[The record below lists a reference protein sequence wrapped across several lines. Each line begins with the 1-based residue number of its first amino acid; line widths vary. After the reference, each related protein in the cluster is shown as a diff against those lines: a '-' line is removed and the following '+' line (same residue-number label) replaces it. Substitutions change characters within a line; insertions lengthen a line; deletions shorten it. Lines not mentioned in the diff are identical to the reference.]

1 MSALTPP
8 PRRPSM
14 ADVAQ
19 IAGVSHQTVSRVI
32 NAPETVKEAT
42 RTRVTEAMAAL
53 GYRRNMAARALASAR
68 SQLIGV
74 ISAGEA
80 RFGPTHA
87 LHAVEEAS
95 RAAGYV
101 STHVPA
107 TSLAEATAAARHLY
121 GVGVEGLVAIA
132 PTMSQV
138 EEIIASRRD
147 TPLVLIAAGAP
158 VTEGVSVVAV
168 NQEHGARL
176 AVRHLARLG
185 HSVVHHLAGPSAW
198 FDAAARVTGWMTECR
213 ARGIKAGQLVRG
225 GWDAADGFDATN
237 RLLDSDPGVTAIF
250 AANDLMAL
258 GAIRALRLRG
268 LAVPEDVS
276 VVGFDDAEGTDYY
289 LPALT
294 TVRQPFAEVGGQ
306 AIRVLLG
313 MLEGERAS
321 LHLSDPD
328 LVVRESA
335 AAPRH
340 GVPPSGG

>member
-198 FDAAARVTGWMTECR
+198 FDAAARVTPSKPNLPGPWFSGMKGTQLAGSTYWMPKPR
-213 ARGIKAGQLVRG
+213 KA
-225 GWDAADGFDATN
+225 AMTAT
-237 RLLDSDPGVTAIF
+237 LIAT
-250 AANDLMAL
+250 
-258 GAIRALRLRG
+258 
-268 LAVPEDVS
+268 
-276 VVGFDDAEGTDYY
+276 TT
-289 LPALT
+289 ALT
-294 TVRQPFAEVGGQ
+294 VADCVMPT
-306 AIRVLLG
+306 
-313 MLEGERAS
+313 
-321 LHLSDPD
+321 
-328 LVVRESA
+328 
-335 AAPRH
+335 
-340 GVPPSGG
+340 